1 MINTRKVEEN
11 IKYAVEVLKERC
23 EKQGGYPE
31 TFKGYVSSLG
41 ASMIQGHWQAAI
53 AFYSNSGEAQD
64 DRTEIPAMIL
74 EMIKRSTNN
83 KNNKAEICENSLL
96 EFVLNNPNSKKMIL
110 EHLVALKLALNLFQP
125 LPKSNEGSS
134 AG

>member
-41 ASMIQGHWQAAI
+41 ASMIQGHWQASI
-53 AFYSNSGEAQD
+53 AFFSNSGGAEA

-74 EMIKRSTNN
+74 EMIKRSM
-83 KNNKAEICENSLL
+83 KDKEEIPEDSLL
-96 EFVLNNPNSKKMIL
+96 EFALNNPETKKMIL
-110 EHLVALKLALNLFQP
+110 EHLVALKLSLNLFQP
-125 LPKSNEGSS
+125 LPQSNEGSS
-134 AG
+134 AK